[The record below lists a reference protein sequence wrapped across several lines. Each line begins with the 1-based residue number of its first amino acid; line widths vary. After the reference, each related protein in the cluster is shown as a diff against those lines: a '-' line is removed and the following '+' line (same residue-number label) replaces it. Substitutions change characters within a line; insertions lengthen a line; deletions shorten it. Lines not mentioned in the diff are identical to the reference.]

1 MSGALPNTFFNLTL
15 RRDIIKYYFAE
26 LSQKELKVVKKKD
39 IEIVAAGH
47 TCLDLIPAFTI
58 EGKVDKMTDVLVPG
72 KMINMGNCVVVGGG
86 PVTNAGVSIRRLG
99 VKTELIGKI
108 GNDDFGKEI
117 LNWYEEHE
125 GHFKGIKMV
134 DGESTSYTIAI
145 CIPGIDRFY
154 LHHCGA
160 NDTFGYDDM
169 DFDLVQRS
177 KLMLFGYPPWMKKIY
192 ENTGRELTK
201 ILKKTK
207 ELRTTT
213 ALDLSLPD
221 VNSYAGQVNWK
232 AILTDWV
239 PLSDI
244 MVPSAEEIFY
254 FLYKERFLE
263 KKAKLGPKESVL
275 DHMTV
280 KDISTLGKD
289 LIKMGAGVA
298 MVKCGHRG
306 LYIRTA
312 DKDRLK
318 KLGAACCKDLD
329 NWANRELWFPVYQE
343 EKFVGALGSGD
354 SAIAGF
360 LSAFV
365 RQHTIESCLRYANA
379 AGSMNVTVPDGL
391 TWNKGFDDLTK
402 RIKASWKTKELK
414 IDEKGWKKEREFW
427 VGPDNRGKWE
437 S

>member
-1 MSGALPNTFFNLTL
+1 MATK
-15 RRDIIKYYFAE
+15 RD
-26 LSQKELKVVKKKD
+26 L
-39 IEIVAAGH
+39 EIVAAGH

-72 KMINMGNCVVVGGG
+72 KMINMGECVVVGGG

-108 GNDDFGKEI
+108 GNDAFGRQI
-117 LNWYEEHE
+117 LSWYEEHE
-125 GHFKGIKMV
+125 GHFQGIKTV

-169 DFDLVQRS
+169 DFDLVARS
-177 KLMLFGYPPWMKKIY
+177 KLMLFGYPPWMAKLY

-201 ILKKTK
+201 ILRKTK
-207 ELRTTT
+207 ELGATT
-213 ALDLSLPD
+213 ALDLALPD
-221 VNSYAGQVNWK
+221 MNSRAGQVDWL
-232 AILTDWV
+232 AILRDWV

-244 MVPSAEEIFY
+244 MAPSAEEIFY
-254 FLYKERFLE
+254 FLHKAQFLE

-275 DHMTV
+275 DRMTV
-280 KDISTLGKD
+280 KEISTLGREI
-289 LIKMGAGVA
+289 LEMGAAVA

-312 DKDRLK
+312 DKARLQK
-318 KLGAACCKDLD
+318 MGAANCADLD
-329 NWANRELWFPVYQE
+329 NWASRELWFPVYEE

-365 RQHTIESCLRYANA
+365 WGHSIESCLRYGNA

-391 TWNKGFDDLTK
+391 TWNKGFDDLTR
-402 RIKASWKTKELK
+402 RIKAGWKTKDLRIGEA
-414 IDEKGWKKEREFW
+414 GWKKEREFW

-437 S
+437 SQARKGTGD

>member
-1 MSGALPNTFFNLTL
+1 MLNN
-15 RRDIIKYYFAE
+15 
-26 LSQKELKVVKKKD
+26 KD

-58 EGKVDKMTDVLVPG
+58 DGQVDKLTDVLVPG
-72 KMINMGNCVVVGGG
+72 KMINMGECVVVGGG

-125 GHFKGIKMV
+125 GHFTGIKMV

-169 DFDLVQRS
+169 NFELVQRS
-177 KLMLFGYPPWMKKIY
+177 RLMLFGYPPWMRKLY
-192 ENTGRELTK
+192 ENTGNELTK

-207 ELRTTT
+207 ELGTTT
-213 ALDLSLPD
+213 VLDLSLPD
-221 VNSYAGQVNWK
+221 VDSYAGQVDWL
-232 AILTDWV
+232 AILKNWV
-239 PLSDI
+239 PLTDI

-254 FLYKERFLE
+254 FLYKEKFLE
-263 KKAKLGPKESVL
+263 KKENLGAKESVL
-275 DHMTV
+275 DFMTV
-280 KDISTLGKD
+280 KEISTIGND
-289 LIKMGAGVA
+289 LLEMGAAIA

-312 DKDRLK
+312 GRDRLE
-318 KLGAACCKDLD
+318 KLGAAGCSDIE

-354 SAIAGF
+354 AAIAGF

-365 RQHTIESCLRYANA
+365 WNHTIESCLRYANA

-402 RIKASWKTKELK
+402 RIESGWKTKDLD
-414 IDEKGWKKEREFW
+414 IDEDGWKQERGFW
-427 VGPDNRGKWE
+427 VGPNNRGQWE
-437 S
+437 A

>member
-1 MSGALPNTFFNLTL
+1 MTTSANRFF
-15 RRDIIKYYFAE
+15 
-26 LSQKELKVVKKKD
+26 
-39 IEIVAAGH
+39 
-47 TCLDLIPAFTI
+47 
-58 EGKVDKMTDVLVPG
+58 
-72 KMINMGNCVVVGGG
+72 
-86 PVTNAGVSIRRLG
+86 
-99 VKTELIGKI
+99 
-108 GNDDFGKEI
+108 
-117 LNWYEEHE
+117 NWYEEHE
-125 GHFKGIKMV
+125 GHFKGIHMV
-134 DGESTSYTIAI
+134 KGESTSYTIAI

-169 DFDLVQRS
+169 DFDLVGRA

-192 ENTGRELTK
+192 DNTGAELTK

-207 ELRTTT
+207 ELGTTT
-213 ALDLSLPD
+213 ALDMSLPD
-221 VNSYAGQVNWK
+221 VNSPAGQVDWK
-232 AILTDWV
+232 AILKAWV

-244 MVPSAEEIFY
+244 MVPSAEEVFY
-254 FLYKERFLE
+254 FLYKEKFLE
-263 KKAKLGPKESVL
+263 KRAKLGPKESVL

-280 KDISTLGKD
+280 KEISTLGKD
-289 LIKMGAGVA
+289 LLNLGTAIA

-306 LYIRTA
+306 LYIRTG

-318 KLGAACCKDLD
+318 KLGAAGCTDLD

-365 RQHTIESCLRYANA
+365 RGLTIESCLRYANA

-391 TWNKGFDDLTK
+391 SWNKGFDDLTRTNQRRAGRQ
-402 RIKASWKTKELK
+402 RI
-414 IDEKGWKKEREFW
+414 
-427 VGPDNRGKWE
+427 
-437 S
+437 

>member
-1 MSGALPNTFFNLTL
+1 MKN
-15 RRDIIKYYFAE
+15 
-26 LSQKELKVVKKKD
+26 KKD

-58 EGKVDKMTDVLVPG
+58 DGKVDKLTDVLVPG
-72 KMINMGNCVVVGGG
+72 KMINMGKCVVVGGG

-108 GNDDFGKEI
+108 GDDDFGKEI
-117 LNWYEEHE
+117 LSWYEEHE

-134 DGESTSYTIAI
+134 KGESTSYTIAV

-169 DFDLVQRS
+169 DFELVRRS
-177 KLMLFGYPPWMKKIY
+177 KLMLFGYPPWMRKLY
-192 ENTGRELTK
+192 EDTGAQLTK

-207 ELRTTT
+207 KLETTT

-221 VNSYAGQVNWK
+221 VNSYAGQVDWR
-232 AILTDWV
+232 AILKDWV

-244 MVPSAEEIFY
+244 MVPSAEELFY
-254 FLYKERFLE
+254 FLYKKEFLA
-263 KKAKLGPKESVL
+263 KKANLGPKEGVL
-275 DHMTV
+275 DRMTV
-280 KDISTLGKD
+280 KEISNMGQD
-289 LIKMGAGVA
+289 LIEMGTAIA

-312 DKDRLK
+312 GQERLK
-318 KLGAACCKDLD
+318 KLGAAACSDLE
-329 NWANRELWFPVYQE
+329 NWAERELWFPVYQE

-365 RQHTIESCLRYANA
+365 WNHSIESCLRYANA

-391 TWNKGFDDLTK
+391 TWNKGFDDLTR
-402 RIKASWKTKELK
+402 RIESGWKTKDLK
-414 IDEKGWKKEREFW
+414 INDDGWKYERGFW

-437 S
+437 SKKA

>member
-1 MSGALPNTFFNLTL
+1 
-15 RRDIIKYYFAE
+15 
-26 LSQKELKVVKKKD
+26 VKNKKD
-39 IEIVAAGH
+39 IDIVAAGH

-99 VKTELIGKI
+99 VKTELIGKV
-108 GNDDFGKEI
+108 GDDDFGNQI
-117 LNWYEEHE
+117 IRWYEEHE
-125 GHFKGIKMV
+125 GHFKGIHQVK
-134 DGESTSYTIAI
+134 GESTSYTIAV

-169 DFDLVQRS
+169 DFDLVGRS
-177 KLMLFGYPPWMKKIY
+177 KLMLFGYPPWMKKLY
-192 ENTGRELTK
+192 QNTGAELTK
-201 ILKKTK
+201 ILKKAK
-207 ELRTTT
+207 DLGTTT

-221 VNSYAGQVNWK
+221 VSYANQFDWK
-232 AILTDWV
+232 AIMKNWV

-254 FLYKERFLE
+254 FLYKDKFLD

-280 KDISTLGKD
+280 KEISTLGND
-289 LIKMGAGVA
+289 LLKMGAGIA

-306 LYIRTA
+306 LYIRTG

-318 KLGAACCKDLD
+318 KFGAAGCKDLD
-329 NWANRELWFPVYQE
+329 NWANRELWLPVYQE

-365 RQHTIESCLRYANA
+365 REMSIESCLRYANA

-402 RIKASWKTKELK
+402 RIKAGWKTKDLK
-414 IDEKGWKKEREFW
+414 IDEAGWKKNHEFW

>member
-1 MSGALPNTFFNLTL
+1 
-15 RRDIIKYYFAE
+15 
-26 LSQKELKVVKKKD
+26 VKKKD

-58 EGKVDKMTDVLVPG
+58 NGKVDKMTDVLVPG
-72 KMINMGNCVVVGGG
+72 KMINMGECVVVGGG

-99 VKTELIGKI
+99 VKTELIGKV
-108 GNDDFGKEI
+108 GDDDFGKEV
-117 LNWYEEHE
+117 LYWYEEHE

-134 DGESTSYTIAI
+134 KGESTSYTIAI

-169 DFDLVQRS
+169 DFDLVAHS
-177 KLMLFGYPPWMKKIY
+177 KLMLFGYPPWMRKLY
-192 ENTGRELTK
+192 ENTGAELTK

-207 ELRTTT
+207 EMGTTT
-213 ALDLSLPD
+213 VLDLSLPD
-221 VNSYAGQVNWK
+221 VDSYAGKRDWK
-232 AILTDWV
+232 AILKNWV

-254 FLYKERFLE
+254 FLYKEKFLE

-275 DHMTV
+275 DHLTV
-280 KDISTLGKD
+280 KEISTVGDD
-289 LIKMGAGVA
+289 LLKMGAGIA
-298 MVKCGHRG
+298 MVKCGNRG

-318 KLGAACCKDLD
+318 KLGAAGCADLD
-329 NWANRELWFPVYQE
+329 NWANRELWFPVYEE

-360 LSAFV
+360 LAAFV
-365 RQHTIESCLRYANA
+365 WGHTIESCLRYANA

-391 TWNKGFDDLTK
+391 TWNKGFEDLTR
-402 RIKASWKTKELK
+402 RIKAGWKTKDLK
-414 IDEKGWKKEREFW
+414 INETGWKKERGFW
-427 VGPDNRGKWE
+427 IGPGNSGKWE

>member
-1 MSGALPNTFFNLTL
+1 MKHT
-15 RRDIIKYYFAE
+15 
-26 LSQKELKVVKKKD
+26 KD

-47 TCLDLIPAFTI
+47 TCLDLIPAFTT

-72 KMINMGNCVVVGGG
+72 KMINMGKCVVVGGG

-99 VKTELIGKI
+99 VITELIGKI

-117 LNWYEEHE
+117 LSWYEEHE
-125 GHFKGIKMV
+125 GHFKGIHMV

-160 NDTFGYDDM
+160 NDTFGYGDM
-169 DFDLVQRS
+169 SFDLVERS
-177 KLMLFGYPPWMKKIY
+177 KLMLFGYPPWMKKLY
-192 ENTGRELTK
+192 ENTGNELTK

-207 ELRTTT
+207 ELGTTT
-213 ALDLSLPD
+213 ALDLSIPD
-221 VNSYAGQVNWK
+221 VSGYGDKIDWL
-232 AILTDWV
+232 AILKNWV

-244 MVPSAEEIFY
+244 MVPSAEELFY
-254 FLYKERFLE
+254 FLYKDKFLD
-263 KKAKLGPKESVL
+263 KKANLGPKEGVL
-275 DHMTV
+275 DHITV
-280 KDISTLGKD
+280 NEVSTMGKD
-289 LIKMGAGVA
+289 LIDMGTAIA

-306 LYIRTA
+306 LYVRTA
-312 DKDRLK
+312 GQDRLK
-318 KLGAACCKDLD
+318 KLGAAGCSDFE
-329 NWANRELWFPVYQE
+329 NWANRELWHPVYEE

-365 RQHTIESCLRYANA
+365 RGHTIESCLRYANA

-402 RIKASWKTKELK
+402 RIEAGWKTKDLK
-414 IDEKGWKKEREFW
+414 IDEDGWKYEHGFW
-427 VGPDNRGKWE
+427 IGLHNSGKWE

>member
-1 MSGALPNTFFNLTL
+1 
-15 RRDIIKYYFAE
+15 
-26 LSQKELKVVKKKD
+26 LSHYKELKVAKKKD
-39 IEIVAAGH
+39 IDIVAAGH

-58 EGKVDKMTDVLVPG
+58 DGKVDKMTDVLVPG
-72 KMINMGNCVVVGGG
+72 KMINMGECVVVGGG

-108 GNDDFGKEI
+108 GDDDFGKEV

-125 GHFKGIKMV
+125 GHFKGIHMV
-134 DGESTSYTIAI
+134 KGESTSYTIAI

-169 DFDLVQRS
+169 DFDLVARS
-177 KLMLFGYPPWMKKIY
+177 KLMLFGYPPWMRKLY
-192 ENTGRELTK
+192 DNTGAELTK

-207 ELRTTT
+207 QLGTTT

-232 AILTDWV
+232 AIMKEWV

-254 FLYKERFLE
+254 FLYKDKFLE

-280 KDISTLGKD
+280 KEISTIGKD
-289 LIKMGAGVA
+289 LINMGTAIA
-298 MVKCGHRG
+298 MVKCGNRG

-312 DKDRLK
+312 GAERLR
-318 KLGAACCKDLD
+318 KLGEAGCAALE
-329 NWANRELWFPVYQE
+329 NWTNRELWFPVYEE

-365 RQHTIESCLRYANA
+365 RGHTIESCLRYANA

-402 RIKASWKTKELK
+402 RIKAGWKTKDLK
-414 IDEKGWKKEREFW
+414 INEAGWKKEREFW
-427 VGPDNRGKWE
+427 VGPGNSGIWE
-437 S
+437 A

>member
-1 MSGALPNTFFNLTL
+1 MA
-15 RRDIIKYYFAE
+15 D
-26 LSQKELKVVKKKD
+26 KKN

-72 KMINMGNCVVVGGG
+72 KMINMGECVVVGGG

-108 GNDDFGKEI
+108 GDDDFGKEI
-117 LNWYEEHE
+117 LNWYEENE
-125 GHFKGIKMV
+125 GHFQGIKTV
-134 DGESTSYTIAI
+134 KGESTSYTIAI

-160 NDTFGYDDM
+160 NDTFGYKDM
-169 DFDLVQRS
+169 NFDLVKHS
-177 KLMLFGYPPWMKKIY
+177 KLMLFGYPPWMSKLY
-192 ENTGRELTK
+192 ENTGKELTK

-207 ELRTTT
+207 ELGTTT

-221 VNSYAGQVNWK
+221 VNSRAGQVNWK
-232 AILTDWV
+232 EILKDWI
-239 PLSDI
+239 PLTDI
-244 MVPSAEEIFY
+244 MVPSAEEILY
-254 FLYKERFLE
+254 FLYKEKFLE
-263 KKAKLGPKESVL
+263 KKAKLGPKETVL

-280 KDISTLGKD
+280 KEISDLGSD
-289 LIKMGAGVA
+289 MLKMGTAIA
-298 MVKCGHRG
+298 MVKCGSRG
-306 LYIRTA
+306 LYVRTA
-312 DKDRLK
+312 GKDRLS
-318 KLGAACCKDLD
+318 KLGEAGCSNLD
-329 NWANRELWFPVYQE
+329 NWANRELWFPVYEE

-365 RQHTIESCLRYANA
+365 KGNSIENCLRYANA

-391 TWNKGFDDLTK
+391 SWNKGFDDLTK
-402 RIKASWKTKELK
+402 RIKAGWKTKEMK
-414 IDEKGWKKEREFW
+414 VSEAGWKKEREFW
-427 VGPDNRGKWE
+427 AGPNNSGKWE
-437 S
+437 L

>member
-1 MSGALPNTFFNLTL
+1 
-15 RRDIIKYYFAE
+15 
-26 LSQKELKVVKKKD
+26 LKNKKD

-58 EGKVDKMTDVLVPG
+58 EGEVDKLTDVLIPG
-72 KMINMGNCVVVGGG
+72 KMINMGQCVVVGGG

-117 LNWYEEHE
+117 LSWYEEHE
-125 GHFKGIKMV
+125 GHFEGIQV
-134 DGESTSYTIAI
+134 ADGESTSYTIAI

-160 NDTFGYDDM
+160 NDTFGYEDM
-169 DFDLVQRS
+169 NFGLVRRS
-177 KLMLFGYPPWMKKIY
+177 KLMLFGYPPWMKKLY
-192 ENTGRELTK
+192 ENTGAELTK

-207 ELRTTT
+207 ELGTTT

-221 VNSYAGQVNWK
+221 VDSLAGQVDWK
-232 AILTDWV
+232 AILKDWV

-254 FLYKERFLE
+254 FLYKEKFLE
-263 KKAKLGPKESVL
+263 KKANLGAKEGVL

-280 KDISTLGKD
+280 QEISTLGND
-289 LIKMGAGVA
+289 LIEMGAAIA

-306 LYIRTA
+306 LYVRTA
-312 DKDRLK
+312 NQDRLE
-318 KLGAACCKDLD
+318 KLGAAGCPDLE
-329 NWANRELWFPVYQE
+329 NWANRELWSPVYEE

-365 RQHTIESCLRYANA
+365 WNHTIESCLRYANA

-402 RIKASWKTKELK
+402 RIESGWKTKDLE
-414 IDEKGWKKEREFW
+414 IDEDGWKHERGFW
-427 VGPDNRGKWE
+427 VGPNNRGKWE

>member
-1 MSGALPNTFFNLTL
+1 
-15 RRDIIKYYFAE
+15 
-26 LSQKELKVVKKKD
+26 
-39 IEIVAAGH
+39 
-47 TCLDLIPAFTI
+47 
-58 EGKVDKMTDVLVPG
+58 MTDVLVPG

-99 VKTELIGKI
+99 VKTELIGKV
-108 GNDDFGKEI
+108 GDDDFGKEV

-125 GHFKGIKMV
+125 GHFKGIHMV
-134 DGESTSYTIAI
+134 KGESTSYTIAI

-169 DFDLVQRS
+169 DFDLVARS
-177 KLMLFGYPPWMKKIY
+177 KLMLFGYPPWMRKLY
-192 ENTGRELTK
+192 ENTGAELTK

-207 ELRTTT
+207 ELGTTI

-221 VNSYAGQVNWK
+221 ADGYGDQVDWK
-232 AILTDWV
+232 AIMKEWV

-254 FLYKERFLE
+254 FLYKGKFLE

-280 KDISTLGKD
+280 KEIATIGKD
-289 LIKMGAGVA
+289 LINMGTAIA
-298 MVKCGHRG
+298 MVKCGNRG
-306 LYIRTA
+306 LYVRTA
-312 DKDRLK
+312 GAERLK
-318 KLGAACCKDLD
+318 KLGAAGCSDLE
-329 NWANRELWFPVYQE
+329 NWANRELWFPVYRE

-365 RQHTIESCLRYANA
+365 WGHTIESCLRYANA

-391 TWNKGFDDLTK
+391 TWNKGFEDLTR
-402 RIKASWKTKELK
+402 RIKAGWQTKDTK
-414 IDEKGWKKEREFW
+414 IDEAGWKKEGQFW
-427 VGPDNRGKWE
+427 VGPDNKGIWE
-437 S
+437 TEA

>member
-1 MSGALPNTFFNLTL
+1 M
-15 RRDIIKYYFAE
+15 E
-26 LSQKELKVVKKKD
+26 KKKD
-39 IEIVAAGH
+39 LEIVAAGH

-58 EGKVDKMTDVLVPG
+58 EEEVEKMTDVLVPG
-72 KMINMGNCVVVGGG
+72 KMINMGECVIAGGG

-99 VKTELIGKI
+99 VKTELIGKV
-108 GNDDFGKEI
+108 GNDDFGR
-117 LNWYEEHE
+117 LVLDWYEKNE

-169 DFDLVQRS
+169 DFDLVGRA
-177 KLMLFGYPPWMKKIY
+177 KLMLFGYPPWMRKIY
-192 ENTGRELTK
+192 ENTGAELTK

-207 ELRTTT
+207 ELGTTT

-221 VNSYAGQVNWK
+221 VDSYAGQVDWK

-244 MVPSAEEIFY
+244 MVPSAEELFY
-254 FLYKERFLE
+254 FLYKDKFLE
-263 KKAKLGPKESVL
+263 KRDKLGHKETVL
-275 DHMTV
+275 DQMTV
-280 KDISTLGKD
+280 KEISTMGRD
-289 LIKMGAGVA
+289 LIRMGAAIA
-298 MVKCGHRG
+298 MIKCGSRG
-306 LYIRTA
+306 LYIYTA
-312 DKDRLK
+312 GQERLK
-318 KLGAACCKDLD
+318 KMGAAGCADLE

-365 RQHTIESCLRYANA
+365 WGHSIESCLRYANA

-391 TWNKGFDDLTK
+391 SWNKGFDDLTR
-402 RIKASWKTKELK
+402 RIKAGWKTKEMK
-414 IDEKGWKKEREFW
+414 INEPGWKKEREFW

>member
-1 MSGALPNTFFNLTL
+1 
-15 RRDIIKYYFAE
+15 
-26 LSQKELKVVKKKD
+26 VKSKKD

-108 GNDDFGKEI
+108 GDDDFGKQI
-117 LNWYEEHE
+117 LQWYEEHE
-125 GHFKGIKMV
+125 GHFKGIHMV
-134 DGESTSYTIAI
+134 KGESTSYTIAI

-169 DFDLVQRS
+169 DFDLVGRS
-177 KLMLFGYPPWMKKIY
+177 KLMLFGYPPWMKKLY
-192 ENTGRELTK
+192 ENTGAELTK

-207 ELRTTT
+207 DLGTTT
-213 ALDLSLPD
+213 VLDLSLPD
-221 VNSYAGQVNWK
+221 VSYANQFNWK

-244 MVPSAEEIFY
+244 MVPSAEEIYY

-280 KDISTLGKD
+280 KEISTLGSD
-289 LIKMGAGVA
+289 LLKMGAGVA

-306 LYIRTA
+306 LYIRTGE
-312 DKDRLK
+312 KDRLK
-318 KLGAACCKDLD
+318 KFGAAGCKDLD

-365 RQHTIESCLRYANA
+365 REHTIESCLRYANA

-402 RIKASWKTKELK
+402 RVKAGWKTKDLQ

>member
-1 MSGALPNTFFNLTL
+1 MN
-15 RRDIIKYYFAE
+15 
-26 LSQKELKVVKKKD
+26 KD

-58 EGKVDKMTDVLVPG
+58 DGKVDKMTDVLVPG

-99 VKTELIGKI
+99 VKTELIGKV
-108 GNDDFGKEI
+108 GDDEI
-117 LNWYEEHE
+117 IRWYEEHE
-125 GHFKGIKMV
+125 GHFKGIHQVK
-134 DGESTSYTIAI
+134 GESTSYTIAI

-160 NDTFGYDDM
+160 NDTFVYDDM
-169 DFDLVQRS
+169 DWDLVGRS

-192 ENTGRELTK
+192 ENTGTELTK

-207 ELRTTT
+207 QLNTTT

-221 VNSYAGQVNWK
+221 VNSYAGQRDWK

-254 FLYKERFLE
+254 FLYKEKFLE

-280 KDISTLGKD
+280 KEISDLGSD
-289 LIKMGAGVA
+289 MLKMGTGVA

-306 LYIRTA
+306 LYVRTG

-318 KLGAACCKDLD
+318 KFGAAGCKDLD
-329 NWANRELWFPVYQE
+329 NWANRELWFPVYEE

-365 RQHTIESCLRYANA
+365 REMSIESCLRYANA

-402 RIKASWKTKELK
+402 RIRAGWKTKELK
-414 IDEKGWKKEREFW
+414 IDEAGWKKEHEFW
-427 VGPDNRGKWE
+427 VGPNNTGKWE

>member
-1 MSGALPNTFFNLTL
+1 MATT
-15 RRDIIKYYFAE
+15 RD
-26 LSQKELKVVKKKD
+26 L
-39 IEIVAAGH
+39 EIVAAGH

-58 EGKVDKMTDVLVPG
+58 EGQVDKLTDILVPG
-72 KMINMGNCVVVGGG
+72 KMINMGPCVVVGGG

-108 GNDDFGKEI
+108 GNDDFGRQI
-117 LNWYEEHE
+117 LSWYEEHE
-125 GHFKGIKMV
+125 GHFQGIKTV

-169 DFDLVQRS
+169 TFDLVARA
-177 KLMLFGYPPWMKKIY
+177 KLMLFGYPPWMRKLY
-192 ENTGRELTK
+192 ENTGRELTR
-201 ILKKTK
+201 ILGRTK
-207 ELRTTT
+207 ELGTTT

-221 VNSYAGQVNWK
+221 VNSAAGQVDWM
-232 AILTDWV
+232 AILKDWV
-239 PLSDI
+239 PLTDI

-254 FLYKERFLE
+254 FLYKKEFLA

-275 DHMTV
+275 DHLSVTE
-280 KDISTLGKD
+280 ISSLGDD
-289 LIKMGAGVA
+289 LIRMGTAIA
-298 MVKCGHRG
+298 MIKCGHRG
-306 LYIRTA
+306 LYVRTA
-312 DKDRLK
+312 GADRLANT
-318 KLGAACCKDLD
+318 GAAGCADLA
-329 NWANRELWFPVYQE
+329 NWADRELWFPVYQE
-343 EKFVGALGSGD
+343 ERFVGALGSGD

-365 RQHTIESCLRYANA
+365 WKHSIESCLRYANA

-391 TWNKGFDDLTK
+391 TWNKGFDDLTR
-402 RIKASWKTKELK
+402 RIKAGWRVKDLK
-414 IDEKGWKKEREFW
+414 IETPGWKNERSFW
-427 VGPDNRGKWE
+427 VGPANRGKWE